1 MTPRFG
7 QRHLISFLSILI
19 FLLIVFVILFFYW
32 SSSRHAIEL
41 RASNSELAAE
51 IVTLRTELTELRAVN
66 ARLQADIE
74 GGRTAEEERIGLARR
89 AQELDRRAEYIGS
102 REANLDE
109 REGTLRRREQEFHEA
124 TNLTQQD
131 IGRAS
136 QVVAD
141 YERMREERNAAQALA
156 NRWLIFIY
164 ALSIG
169 SIALVST
176 LLIFFMR
183 YRALIEK
190 HRAETEIRRR
200 AVDLLR
206 LNASD
211 TLDTNDKQRVLSAV
225 SGFAGLP
232 GPGTGDDARP

>member
-1 MTPRFG
+1 MTSRFE
-7 QRHLISFLSILI
+7 QRRPIMFLSLLI

-32 SSSRHAIEL
+32 SSGRHDAEL
-41 RASNSELAAE
+41 RASNSALAAE
-51 IVTLRTELTELRAVN
+51 IATLRTELTELRAVN

-74 GGRTAEEERIGLARR
+74 GGRTAEEERIALQRR

-169 SIALVST
+169 FIALIST
-176 LLIFFMR
+176 LLIIYMR
-183 YRALIEK
+183 YRALIES
-190 HRAETEIRRR
+190 HRAEIEIRRG

-206 LNASD
+206 LTASD
-211 TLDTNDKQRVLSAV
+211 TLDTNDKQRILSAV
-225 SGFAGLP
+225 SDIAAIR
-232 GPGTGDDARP
+232 GPENDDEGKP